1 MKIGLDAR
9 FFGSLQGGIGRYLE
23 ELVFALARLSEA
35 KKHEFY
41 LFLKDDAFKTFNPP
55 APNFIPVKANI
66 PWYSAS
72 EQLILP
78 QILKKVKLDLM
89 HFPHWN
95 VPVFYPGK
103 YLLTIH
109 DLLLLHYPSR
119 RNSQLGPLKYA
130 IKNQVFKKVLRSGV
144 SRAKHI
150 ITPSLYTKEDI
161 IKTFN
166 VPEEKISVINLGTS
180 ALKNNESNQPHS
192 DILKKYRINK
202 PFVLY
207 VGVAFPHKNLEGL
220 VEAWKLFMEKYG
232 NQYELVLVGK
242 KNYFYDRL
250 YEEKIKN
257 KIKNIILTDYVGDN
271 DLTEFYQMAKLYV
284 FPSFYEGFGL
294 PPLEAMQFNL
304 PVISSWSTC
313 LPEILKNAAN
323 YFDPHNPKAMAEAIH
338 SGLTDINLKTKL
350 LEESKKILPLY
361 QWSATAKKTLELYER
376 FTVDN

>member
-9 FFGSLQGGIGRYLE
+9 FYGSHQGGIGRYLE
-23 ELVFALARLSEA
+23 ELVSALARLNEA
-35 KKHEFY
+35 KKHVFY
-41 LFLKDDAFKTFNPP
+41 LFLKDDVLKNFSPP

-66 PWYSAS
+66 AWYGAT

-95 VPVFYPGK
+95 VPLLYPGK

-119 RNSQLGPLKYA
+119 RNSQLGPIKYA
-130 IKNQVFKKVLRSGV
+130 IKNLAFKKVLKNSITK
-144 SRAKHI
+144 AAHI
-150 ITPSLYTKEDI
+150 ISPSLYTKEDI
-161 IKTFN
+161 VKNFN
-166 VPEEKISVINLGTS
+166 IPEEKISVINLGTS
-180 ALKNNESNQPHS
+180 ALNTTS
-192 DILKKYRINK
+192 DLNPNTLKKYGVTK
-202 PFVLY
+202 PFLLY

-220 VEAWKLFMEKYG
+220 VDAWKLFIEKYG
-232 NQYELVLVGK
+232 NQHELVLVGK

-250 YEEKIKN
+250 YEKKIKN
-257 KIKNIILTDYVGDN
+257 KVKNIILTDYVPDN
-271 DLTEFYQMAKLYV
+271 DLTEFYRQAKLYI

-294 PPLEAMQFNL
+294 PPLEALQFGL

-313 LPEILKNAAN
+313 LPEILKNAAHF
-323 YFDPHNPKAMAEAIH
+323 FDPHSPKAMAEAIAL
-338 SGLTDINLKTKL
+338 GLNDQNLRTKL
-350 LEESKKILPLY
+350 LNESKKILPLY
-361 QWSATAKKTLELYER
+361 NWQTTAEKTLELYER

>member
-9 FFGSLQGGIGRYLE
+9 FYGSLQGGIGRYLE
-23 ELVFALARLSEA
+23 ELVSALAGLNEA

-41 LFLKDDAFKTFNPP
+41 LFLKEDAFKTFTPP
-55 APNFIPVKANI
+55 TPNFIPVKANI
-66 PWYSAS
+66 PWYSLS

-95 VPVFYPGK
+95 VPAFYRGN
-103 YLLTIH
+103 YILTIH

-130 IKNQVFKKVLRSGV
+130 IKNQVFKKVLKNGIARS
-144 SRAKHI
+144 KHI

-161 IKTFN
+161 VKTFN
-166 VPEEKISVINLGTS
+166 VSEEKISVINLGTS
-180 ALKNNESNQPHS
+180 SLKTNESSQPHPN
-192 DILKKYRINK
+192 ILKKYGINK

-232 NQYELVLVGK
+232 SQYELVLVGK

-257 KIKNIILTDYVGDN
+257 KVKNVILTDYVPDN
-271 DLTEFYQMAKLYV
+271 DLTEFYRAAKLYV

-294 PPLEAMQFNL
+294 PPLEARQFGL

-313 LPEILKNAAN
+313 LPEILKNAAS
-323 YFDPHNPKAMAEAIH
+323 YFDPHNPRAVAEAIH
-338 SGLTDINLKTKL
+338 SGLTDLNLKTKL

-361 QWSATAKKTLELYER
+361 KWSVTAEKTLALYER
-376 FTVDN
+376 FAVDN